1 MEESSKVPVSG
12 IKASLVY
19 PESKIKPVF
28 NFENMIVEHY
38 KRFPRTAVLIENPK
52 YAKALMNPLKS
63 FYLVPIAIFKVK
75 FNTILSMKFWNYMSL
90 WLYILIASIPN
101 SISMYLTFKSNKILG
116 DITFSVI
123 IPILVSS
130 LVALWYLKFTH
141 DGFFGL
147 IIEKKVEWLE
157 KPVKEYYDKYYD
169 KKFSL
174 NVVLVTLSVLTS
186 LGVGIPVLI
195 YASSQGLQSAIIFGI
210 IGMICNLLVFYIFYM
225 SLQYTILN
233 TKIYSKVLNTIKNRI
248 NLYLNEYGTLLNSE
262 NYEIIWALGDT
273 PGRSIRQ
280 LENIPIAG
288 VISALIVTIA
298 MLMGTI
304 NQAVLGLVKGV
315 MPTVNIINSQ
325 MSLNAI
331 IATISLVIA
340 IVMVLIVILPL
351 YIFSSKMKKFKV
363 KALIE
368 LDNYIFANVM
378 EFEQRYSELAKQETV
393 TIFALREYISGM
405 RTIPIS
411 AAKIIKSLTAVAVW
425 FVNVRKIIKA
435 FG

>member
-1 MEESSKVPVSG
+1 
-12 IKASLVY
+12 
-19 PESKIKPVF
+19 
-28 NFENMIVEHY
+28 
-38 KRFPRTAVLIENPK
+38 
-52 YAKALMNPLKS
+52 
-63 FYLVPIAIFKVK
+63 
-75 FNTILSMKFWNYMSL
+75 
-90 WLYILIASIPN
+90 
-101 SISMYLTFKSNKILG
+101 MYLTFKSNKILG

-174 NVVLVTLSVLTS
+174 NVVLVILSVLTS

-210 IGMICNLLVFYIFYM
+210 IGMICNLLVFYIFYL

-304 NQAVLGLVKGV
+304 NEAVLGLVKGV

-378 EFEQRYSELAKQETV
+378 EFEQRYSEFAKQETV

>member
-38 KRFPRTAVLIENPK
+38 KRFPRTAALIENPK

-210 IGMICNLLVFYIFYM
+210 IGMICNLLVFYVFYL

-298 MLMGTI
+298 MLIGTI

>member
-90 WLYILIASIPN
+90 WLYILITSIPN

-174 NVVLVTLSVLTS
+174 NVVLVILSVLTS

-210 IGMICNLLVFYIFYM
+210 IGMICNLLVFYIFYL

-304 NQAVLGLVKGV
+304 NEAVLGLVKGV

-363 KALIE
+363 KDFMTKE
-368 LDNYIFANVM
+368 VF
-378 EFEQRYSELAKQETV
+378 TV
-393 TIFALREYISGM
+393 GPED
-405 RTIPIS
+405 PITEVARIMCEKGVKRVPVVKNGKLVGIVS
-411 AAKIIKSLTAVAVW
+411 RQDIIKGLL
-425 FVNVRKIIKA
+425 
-435 FG
+435 

>member
-210 IGMICNLLVFYIFYM
+210 IGMICNLLVFYIFYL

-304 NQAVLGLVKGV
+304 NEAVLGLVKGV

>member
-1 MEESSKVPVSG
+1 MEENSKTLVSG
-12 IKASLVY
+12 IKANLVY
-19 PESKIKPVF
+19 PESKVKPVF

-75 FNTILSMKFWNYMSL
+75 FNTVLSMKFWNYIAL
-90 WLYILIASIPN
+90 WLYILIVSIPN
-101 SISMYLTFKSNKILG
+101 SVFMYITFSSNKILG

-123 IPILVSS
+123 IPMLVSS

-174 NVVLVTLSVLTS
+174 NIVLVVLSVLTS

-195 YASSQGLQSAIIFGI
+195 YASSQGLQSAIIFGV
-210 IGMICNLLVFYIFYM
+210 IGMICNFVVFYIFYL

-233 TKIYSKVLNTIKNRI
+233 TKIYSKVLNAIKSRI
-248 NLYLNEYGTLLNSE
+248 DIYLNEYGTLLNSE

-280 LENIPIAG
+280 LENIPVAG
-288 VISALIVTIA
+288 VLSALIVTIA

-304 NQAVLGLVKGV
+304 NQAVLGVVKGN
-315 MPTVNIINSQ
+315 MPTVNVFNSQ

-331 IATISLVIA
+331 IAAISLVIA
-340 IVMVLIVILPL
+340 IIIVLIVVLPL
-351 YIFSSKMKKFKV
+351 YIFSGKMKKFKI

-425 FVNVRKIIKA
+425 FVNVRKIIRA
-435 FG
+435 FN